1 MKRGFTLIE
10 LLVVVAIIGILSSVA
25 IVNLNAARQKA
36 RDAVVRSN
44 LSNIAVGVIFC
55 LSDEAEMSC
64 AAGNSCA
71 GVNTTPQAGDTI
83 CTGANNYGV
92 WPAIAASG
100 WSYDNNA
107 SSNQALGL
115 FSFSARRN
123 DGAATF
129 SCGETGCTSG

>member
-64 AAGNSCA
+64 AA
-71 GVNTTPQAGDTI
+71 
-83 CTGANNYGV
+83 ANNYGV